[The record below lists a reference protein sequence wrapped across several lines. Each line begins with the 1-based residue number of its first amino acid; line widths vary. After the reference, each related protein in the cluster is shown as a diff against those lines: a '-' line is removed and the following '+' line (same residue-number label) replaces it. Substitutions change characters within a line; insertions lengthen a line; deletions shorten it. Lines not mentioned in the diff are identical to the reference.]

1 MEREEA
7 LLTSIAVLTFTASRG
22 SVHQVNLLGQF
33 REMATPSTAESRV
46 SCEMRS
52 DQGARLIRPS
62 SATYIGAGKEDS
74 CNYKPFSTDCTSVSS
89 RSSKL
94 TTVAAAAL

>member
-74 CNYKPFSTDCTSVSS
+74 CNYKHRLYERLKSILETDYCCCCCS
-89 RSSKL
+89 L
-94 TTVAAAAL
+94 ML